1 MVLSLTGMIRRIEP
15 SPTAGQSSHA
25 ATVLRRTPGR
35 ADALR
40 ADALR
45 AACDG
50 LPGDYNAAILFVVG
64 AAMQCMQLLHW
75 CALFAADVAVT
86 LEAHLQSMPAAI
98 CCFLV
103 QGGSQGSYPFT
114 EKVHSPCTCTA
125 QATHTHHAPSA
136 RVLT

>member
-1 MVLSLTGMIRRIEP
+1 
-15 SPTAGQSSHA
+15 
-25 ATVLRRTPGR
+25 
-35 ADALR
+35 
-40 ADALR
+40 
-45 AACDG
+45 
-50 LPGDYNAAILFVVG
+50 
-64 AAMQCMQLLHW
+64 MQCMQLLHW